1 MAALTISLG
10 QYSEQG
16 RKPSNQDF
24 YGAYL
29 PDASQRAAKG
39 IAIALADG
47 ISSSDVSREASEAAV
62 GGFLTDYYATPATWT
77 VKTSAQ
83 RVLQATNA
91 WLYAQTRQSQ
101 YRYHLDRGY
110 VCTLSA
116 MVIKSTTAHLFHVG
130 DSRIYQLTGN
140 VLASLT
146 EDHRFWASQEISHLS
161 RAMGASQHLELDYRT
176 VSLSAGDVFVL
187 TTDGVHEWLT
197 ATEMAALIH
206 AHWSDLDVAAKAL
219 VEAALE
225 NGSDD
230 NLTVQ
235 IVRIDTLPKH
245 HADELY
251 AAMSVLPQPP
261 ELLAG
266 SELDGYRIVR
276 QLHASSR
283 SHVFLAE
290 DIASGEKVAL
300 KTLSTELS
308 QDPASI
314 ERFVREEW
322 IARRIDNQH
331 VLKAPVQTRAR
342 HYLYTVLA
350 YIEGQTLT
358 QWMRDHPDA
367 DLASVR
373 PIIEQ
378 IAKGLRAFHRLEML
392 HQDLRPDNVMIDS
405 HGTVTLIDFGA
416 VKVAGIDEADM
427 VDADSD
433 DADSDE
439 RASGD
444 ILGTAQYTA
453 PEYFLGEGGTPL
465 ADQYSLA
472 VITYQMLTGSLP
484 YGADV
489 AKTRTRAAQ
498 RKLAYQ
504 PASSEKRALPAWVD
518 EVLKKAL
525 HPNPQHRYPA
535 LSEFIFELRMPSA
548 GVLKRAQLPLLERDP
563 VLFWKSVS
571 IMLAIVVIALLIR

>member
-10 QYSEQG
+10 QHSDKG

-24 YGAYL
+24 YGVYL
-29 PDASQRAAKG
+29 PTEPQRSTKG

-47 ISSSDVSREASEAAV
+47 ISSSEVSREASEAAV

-101 YRYHLDRGY
+101 HRYNLDRGY

-130 DSRIYQLTGN
+130 DSRIYQLSGN
-140 VLASLT
+140 TLEPLT
-146 EDHRFWASQEISHLS
+146 EDHRFWASREVSHLS
-161 RAMGASQHLELDYRT
+161 RAMGASQHLELDYRA
-176 VSLSAGDVFVL
+176 VSLSAGDVFL
-187 TTDGVHEWLT
+187 LATDGVYEWLT
-197 ATEMAALIH
+197 SAEMVALIH
-206 AHWSDLDVAAKAL
+206 AHWGDLDAAAEAL
-219 VEAALE
+219 IAAALD

-235 IVRIDTLPKH
+235 IVRIDSLPERH
-245 HADELY
+245 SNELY
-251 AAMSVLPQPP
+251 AALSALPQPP
-261 ELLAG
+261 ELREG

-290 DIASGEKVAL
+290 EVESGEKVAL

-322 IARRIDNQH
+322 IARRINNVH
-331 VLKAPVQTRAR
+331 VLKAPAQQRPR

-373 PIIEQ
+373 PIVEQ

-392 HQDLRPDNVMIDS
+392 HQDLRPDNVMIDT
-405 HGTVTLIDFGA
+405 HGTVKLIDFGA
-416 VKVAGIDEADM
+416 AKVAGIAEEGCA
-427 VDADSD
+427 ASD
-433 DADSDE
+433 
-439 RASGD
+439 D

-453 PEYFLGEGGTPL
+453 PEYFLGEGGSAL
-465 ADQYSLA
+465 SDQYSLA
-472 VITYQMLTGSLP
+472 VITYQMLTGTLP
-484 YGADV
+484 YGTEV

-498 RKLAYQ
+498 HKLAYQ
-504 PASSEKRALPAWVD
+504 SALSENRELPAWVD

-525 HPNPQHRYPA
+525 HPTPHKRFPA
-535 LSEFIFELRMPSA
+535 LSEFIFELRSPSPDM
-548 GVLKRAQLPLLERDP
+548 LKRAQLPLLERDP
-563 VLFWKSVS
+563 VLFWKGVS
-571 IMLAIVVIALLIR
+571 LILAVVVIVLLVR

>member
-10 QYSEQG
+10 QYSDKG

-29 PDASQRAAKG
+29 PNDSLRVNKG

-62 GGFLTDYYATPATWT
+62 GGFLSDYYATPATWT

-101 YRYHLDRGY
+101 YRYNLDRGY

-116 MVIKSTTAHLFHVG
+116 MVLKSTTAHLFHVG

-140 VLASLT
+140 TLEVLT
-146 EDHRFWASQEISHLS
+146 EDHRFWASREVSHLS
-161 RAMGASQHLELDYRT
+161 RAMGASQHLELDYRA
-176 VSLSAGDVFVL
+176 VSLSADDLFVL
-187 TTDGVHEWLT
+187 TTDGVYEWLT
-197 ATEMAALIH
+197 SAEMVALIH
-206 AHWSDLDVAAKAL
+206 AHWGDLDMAAKAL
-219 VEAALE
+219 VDAALG

-235 IVRIDTLPKH
+235 IVRIDTLPEH

-251 AAMSVLPQPP
+251 AAMRVLPQPP
-261 ELLAG
+261 ELRAG

-283 SHVFLAE
+283 SHVYLAE
-290 DIASGEKVAL
+290 DIASGDKVAL

-331 VLKAPVQTRAR
+331 VLKAPVQERPR

-358 QWMRDHPDA
+358 QWMRDHPNA
-367 DLASVR
+367 GLASVR
-373 PIIEQ
+373 PVVEQ

-392 HQDLRPDNVMIDS
+392 HQDLRPDNVMIDH
-405 HGTVTLIDFGA
+405 HGTVKLIDFGA
-416 VKVAGIDEADM
+416 AKVAGIAEAESQDH
-427 VDADSD
+427 VS
-433 DADSDE
+433 E
-439 RASGD
+439 D

-453 PEYFLGEGGTPL
+453 PEYFLGEGGTPQ

-472 VITYQMLTGSLP
+472 VITYQMLTGTLP
-484 YGADV
+484 YGTNV

-498 RKLAYQ
+498 HKLAYQ
-504 PASSEKRALPAWVD
+504 SALNENRELPAWVD
-518 EVLKKAL
+518 EVLKRAL
-525 HPNPQHRYPA
+525 HPSPYNRYPA
-535 LSEFIFELRMPSA
+535 LSEFVFELNSPSP
-548 GVLKRAQLPLLERDP
+548 GLLKRAQLPLLERDP
-563 VLFWKSVS
+563 VLFWKGVS
-571 IMLAIVVIALLIR
+571 LALAIIVIALLVR

>member
-1 MAALTISLG
+1 MSALTISLG
-10 QYSEQG
+10 QHSDKG

-29 PDASQRAAKG
+29 PSDPQRATKG

-47 ISSSDVSREASEAAV
+47 ISSSEVSREASEAAV
-62 GGFLTDYYATPATWT
+62 GGFLTDYYATPATWS

-101 YRYHLDRGY
+101 YRYNLDRGY

-130 DSRIYQLTGN
+130 DSRIYQLAGN
-140 VLASLT
+140 TLEPLT
-146 EDHRFWASQEISHLS
+146 EDHRFCASREVSQLS
-161 RAMGASQHLELDYRT
+161 RAMGASQHLELDYSS
-176 VSLSAGDVFVL
+176 VSLSVGDVFVL
-187 TTDGVHEWLT
+187 TTDGVYEWLT
-197 ATEMAALIH
+197 GAEMAALIH
-206 AHWSDLDVAAKAL
+206 AHWGDLDAAAEAL
-219 VEAALE
+219 IAAAIDH
-225 NGSDD
+225 GSDD

-235 IVRIDTLPKH
+235 IVRIDSLPERL
-245 HADELY
+245 ANELY
-251 AAMSVLPQPP
+251 AALSTLPSPS
-261 ELLAG
+261 ELRAG

-283 SHVFLAE
+283 SHVYLAE
-290 DIASGEKVAL
+290 DVASGEKVAL

-331 VLKAPVQTRAR
+331 VLKAPAQERPR

-358 QWMRDHPDA
+358 QWMRDHPNA
-367 DLASVR
+367 ELASVR
-373 PIIEQ
+373 PIVEQ

-405 HGTVTLIDFGA
+405 HGTVKLIDFGA
-416 VKVAGIDEADM
+416 AKVAGLAEEVNA
-427 VDADSD
+427 ASD
-433 DADSDE
+433 
-439 RASGD
+439 D

-453 PEYFLGEGGTPL
+453 PEYFLGEGGTPRS
-465 ADQYSLA
+465 DQYSLA
-472 VITYQMLTGSLP
+472 VITYQMLTGTLP
-484 YGADV
+484 YGTEV

-498 RKLAYQ
+498 HKLAYQ
-504 PASSEKRALPAWVD
+504 SALSENRELPAWVD

-525 HPNPQHRYPA
+525 HPNPHKRFPA
-535 LSEFIFELRMPSA
+535 LSEFIFELRSPSQEM
-548 GVLKRAQLPLLERDP
+548 LKRAQLPLLERDP
-563 VLFWKSVS
+563 VLFWKGVS
-571 IMLAIVVIALLIR
+571 LVLALVVIVLLLR

>member
-1 MAALTISLG
+1 MATLTISLG
-10 QYSEQG
+10 QHSDKG

-24 YGAYL
+24 FGAYL
-29 PDASQRAAKG
+29 PNESQRATKG

-47 ISSSDVSREASEAAV
+47 ISSSEVSREASEAAV
-62 GGFLTDYYATPATWT
+62 GGFLTDYYATPATWA

-91 WLYAQTRQSQ
+91 WLYAQTQQSQ
-101 YRYHLDRGY
+101 YRYNLDRGY

-130 DSRIYQLTGN
+130 DSRIYQLAGN
-140 VLASLT
+140 TLEPLT
-146 EDHRFWASQEISHLS
+146 EDHRFWASREVSHLS
-161 RAMGASQHLELDYRT
+161 RAMGASQHLELDYRA
-176 VSLSAGDVFVL
+176 VSISAGDVFVL
-187 TTDGVHEWLT
+187 ATDGVYEWLP

-206 AHWSDLDVAAKAL
+206 AHWSDLDAAAEAMITVAI
-219 VEAALE
+219 E

-235 IVRIDTLPKH
+235 IVRIETLPDGR
-245 HADELY
+245 ADELY
-251 AAMSVLPQPP
+251 AALGALPQPP
-261 ELLAG
+261 ELRVG

-276 QLHASSR
+276 PLHASSR

-290 DIASGEKVAL
+290 EISSGHKVAL

-322 IARRIDNQH
+322 IARRIDNAH
-331 VLKAPVQTRAR
+331 VLKAPAQERPR

-350 YIEGQTLT
+350 YIEGHTLT
-358 QWMRDHPDA
+358 QWMRDHPNA
-367 DLASVR
+367 ELTSVR
-373 PIIEQ
+373 PIVEQ

-392 HQDLRPDNVMIDS
+392 HQDLRPDNVMVDR

-416 VKVAGIDEADM
+416 AKVAGIAEAAGEDL
-427 VDADSD
+427 AGS
-433 DADSDE
+433 
-439 RASGD
+439 D

-453 PEYFLGEGGTPL
+453 PEYFLGEGGSPQ

-472 VITYQMLTGSLP
+472 VITYQLLTGTLP
-484 YGADV
+484 YGTEV

-498 RKLAYQ
+498 HKLAYQ
-504 PASSEKRALPAWVD
+504 SALSENRELPAWVD

-525 HPNPQHRYPA
+525 HPNPHKRYSA
-535 LSEFIFELRMPSA
+535 LSEFIFELRSPSQEM
-548 GVLKRAQLPLLERDP
+548 LKRAQLPLLERDP
-563 VLFWKSVS
+563 VLFWKGVS
-571 IMLAIVVIALLIR
+571 LTLAITVIALLLR

>member
-1 MAALTISLG
+1 MATLAISLG
-10 QYSEQG
+10 QHSDKG

-29 PDASQRAAKG
+29 PNESLRATKG

-47 ISSSDVSREASEAAV
+47 ISSSEVSREASEAAV
-62 GGFLTDYYATPATWT
+62 GGFLMDYYATPATWA

-101 YRYHLDRGY
+101 YRYDLDRGY

-130 DSRIYQLTGN
+130 DSRIYQLSGN
-140 VLASLT
+140 TLEPLT
-146 EDHRFWASQEISHLS
+146 EDHRFWASREVSHLS
-161 RAMGASQHLELDYRT
+161 RAMGAGQHLELDYRR
-176 VSLSAGDVFVL
+176 LSISVGDVFVL

-197 ATEMAALIH
+197 AATMGAIIH
-206 AHWSDLDVAAKAL
+206 AHWGDLDAAAEAL
-219 VEAALE
+219 ITAAIE
-225 NGSDD
+225 SGSDD

-235 IVRIDTLPKH
+235 IVRIETLPDGD
-245 HADELY
+245 ADELY
-251 AAMSVLPQPP
+251 AALSALPQPP
-261 ELLAG
+261 ELRAG

-290 DIASGEKVAL
+290 EIASGEQVAL

-322 IARRIDNQH
+322 IARRIDNVN
-331 VLKAPVQTRAR
+331 VLKAPAQERPR

-358 QWMRDHPDA
+358 QWMRDHPNA
-367 DLASVR
+367 DLAIVR

-392 HQDLRPDNVMIDS
+392 HQDLRPDNVMIDN
-405 HGTVTLIDFGA
+405 HGTIKLIDFGA
-416 VKVAGIDEADM
+416 AKVAGIAEA
-427 VDADSD
+427 VSD
-433 DADSDE
+433 GHS
-439 RASGD
+439 SHD

-453 PEYFLGEGGTPL
+453 PEYFLGEGGTPQ

-472 VITYQMLTGSLP
+472 IITYQLLTGTLP
-484 YGADV
+484 YGTEV

-498 RKLAYQ
+498 HKLAYQ
-504 PASSEKRALPAWVD
+504 SALNENRQLPAWVD

-525 HPNPQHRYPA
+525 HPSPHKRYPA
-535 LSEFIFELRMPSA
+535 LSEFIYELRSPSA
-548 GVLKRAQLPLLERDP
+548 ELLKRAQLPLLERDP
-563 VLFWKSVS
+563 VLFWKGVS
-571 IMLAIVVIALLIR
+571 LVLAVVVIALLMR